1 METSSQKPSFGQGLE
16 LAMLIEKA
24 IANAVKKTNADSD
37 KVQERMIGKPGVIY
51 KFFEDLL
58 ADEAEQ
64 KSSMLKL
71 ISGGEKIMIEALD
84 GKATITDAK
93 KTFVYIDSD
102 FKGWGL
108 NKKGEATKET
118 PIQPYELVQDANFAK
133 IFSSFAN
140 LDEAC
145 FTQAQIIRFCEKYP
159 RQLRQEGYGNFFL
172 LKMDGEYFVAL
183 VDVHSDGLK
192 ADVGRFDIDDVW
204 SAECRHRVFVPATC
218 TLAT

>member
-1 METSSQKPSFGQGLE
+1 MEPITKQQIPMLASKLVEFQDKFSSMSKEDAQWAIQNTTSFIE
-16 LAMLIEKA
+16 LA
-24 IANAVKKTNADSD
+24 IAAAKN
-37 KVQERMIGKPGVIY
+37 R
-51 KFFEDLL
+51 
-58 ADEAEQ
+58 
-64 KSSMLKL
+64 KSSPEKL
-71 ISGGEKIMIEALD
+71 PTLQRLSTDENMIIESLD

-159 RQLRQEGYGNFFL
+159 RQLRQEGYANFFL
-172 LKMDGEYFVAL
+172 LKMDGEYFVAV
-183 VDVHSDGLK
+183 VDVRSDGLE
-192 ADVGRFDIDDVW
+192 ADVDRFGVDDVW
-204 SAECRHRVFVPATC
+204 RAESRPRVFVPATC